1 MPAAVRIGRA
11 PGHCDFGDCG
21 GVQDPM
27 LGGYLLGG
35 KKRTE
40 KMEILV
46 TIYFTIDFFCLLS
59 YGNPIILM

>member
-11 PGHCDFGDCG
+11 PGHCDFRDYG

-40 KMEILV
+40 KMEILGDNLF
-46 TIYFTIDFFCLLS
+46 Y
-59 YGNPIILM
+59 N